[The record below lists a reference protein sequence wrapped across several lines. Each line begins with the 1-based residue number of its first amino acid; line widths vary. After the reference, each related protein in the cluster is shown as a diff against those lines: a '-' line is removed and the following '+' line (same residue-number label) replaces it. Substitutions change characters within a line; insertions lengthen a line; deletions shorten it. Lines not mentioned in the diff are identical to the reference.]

1 MLLGFGCNVPAIM
14 STRVIESKK
23 DRFTTILI
31 NPFMSCGARLP
42 VYTLLIGAF
51 FSRESSGNILFS
63 IYIIGFVMAVVM
75 AKIFRKFVFAGPSAP
90 FVMELPP
97 YRIPTIKGLLI
108 HMWER
113 GWLYLKKA
121 GTVIFLGCIL
131 IWSLSALPLSA
142 QGDLNKSYVARIG
155 KAIEPAIRPLG
166 FDWKIGTAL
175 VSGVVAKEIVVGT
188 LGVLYKAG
196 EEGKDQL
203 SLRKAMQEDAYPD
216 GKKVFSPLVAYAMM
230 LFVLLYI
237 PCLATAAVIRK
248 ETGSW
253 GWMIFSISYST
264 CLAWSVAFV
273 VYQGGRLLGF

>member
-14 STRVIESKK
+14 ATRVIESRK
-23 DRFTTILI
+23 DRLTTILI

-51 FSRESSGNILFS
+51 FSKEVSGNILFS

-75 AKIFRKFVFAGPSAP
+75 AKVFRKFVFTGPSAP

-97 YRIPTIKGLLI
+97 YRMPTIKGLII

-121 GTVIFLGCIL
+121 GTIIFAGCIL
-131 IWSLSALPLSA
+131 VWFLSAFP
-142 QGDLNKSYVARIG
+142 QGPEGDLSNSYVAKVG
-155 KAIEPAIRPLG
+155 KTIEPVIKPLG

-175 VSGVVAKEIVVGT
+175 VTGVVAKEIVVGT

-196 EEGKDQL
+196 EEGREQL
-203 SLRKAMQEDAYPD
+203 SLRQALQEDRYPD
-216 GKKVFSPLVAYAMM
+216 GKKVFDPLVAYGLM

-237 PCLATAAVIRK
+237 PCIATAAVIRK

-253 GWMIFSISYST
+253 GWMLFSIGYST
-264 CLAWSVAFV
+264 ALAWLVAFL
-273 VYQGGRLLGF
+273 VYQGGRLFGF